1 MQSCDIQ
8 EQTANNQMVQCG
20 SINLSWP
27 LFFDWIISHVCHEV
41 TTVLDRLHI
50 TNPINSRGHPHECHM
65 EMANIVMKVCFF
77 LFLFFFV
84 FFFMNFQPVSP
95 GFV

>member
-8 EQTANNQMVQCG
+8 EQTANNQMVQRG
-20 SINLSWP
+20 SIDLSWP
-27 LFFDWIISHVCHEV
+27 LFFNWNIYHVCHEV

-50 TNPINSRGHPHECHM
+50 TNPINSRGHSHECHM

-77 LFLFFFV
+77 FLFF